1 MFSVAHWPAEK
12 RKRLAIGLLVAGIV
26 LLLAIFA
33 LPVWL
38 VHRHYDDALEQISQR
53 LTRYERLAATRAE
66 QQAKLEAVRA
76 LNSRK
81 YFLKASA
88 PSLAAA
94 EIQDRAKNFVE
105 ANGGRPISVQ
115 VAAPKDE
122 GRFKQV
128 TVTVQLNANIT
139 ALRKILYAIET
150 NEPYLFVDNLMIRS
164 QVPPGFKASPGFE
177 PEMFIQFDVSAYA
190 VGS

>member
-12 RKRLAIGLLVAGIV
+12 KKRLAIGLLAGSVALV
-26 LLLAIFA
+26 LATFA

-38 VHRHYDDALEQISQR
+38 VHRHYDDALEQIEQR
-53 LTRYERLAATRAE
+53 LTRYERLAATRPE
-66 QQAKLEAVRA
+66 LQAKLEAVRA
-76 LNSRK
+76 INSRK
-81 YFLKASA
+81 YFLKSSA
-88 PSLAAA
+88 ASLAAA
-94 EIQDRAKNFVE
+94 EIQERAKNFVE

-115 VAAPKDE
+115 VAAPRDD
-122 GRFKQV
+122 GRFKQL

-150 NEPYLFVDNLMIRS
+150 SEPYLFIDNVMIRS

-190 VGS
+190 IGS

>member
-81 YFLKASA
+81 YFLKAAA

>member
-12 RKRLAIGLLVAGIV
+12 KKRLAIGLLAGSVALV
-26 LLLAIFA
+26 LATFA

-38 VHRHYDDALEQISQR
+38 VHRHYDDALEQIEQR
-53 LTRYERLAATRAE
+53 LTRYERLAATRPE
-66 QQAKLEAVRA
+66 LQAKLEAVRA
-76 LNSRK
+76 INSRK
-81 YFLKASA
+81 YFLKSSA
-88 PSLAAA
+88 ASLAAA
-94 EIQDRAKNFVE
+94 EIQERAKNFVE

-115 VAAPKDE
+115 VAAPRDD
-122 GRFKQV
+122 GRFKQL

-150 NEPYLFVDNLMIRS
+150 SEPYLFIDNVMIRS

-177 PEMFIQFDVSAYA
+177 PEMFIQFDVSADA
-190 VGS
+190 IGS

>member
-1 MFSVAHWPAEK
+1 MFSVAHWPADK
-12 RKRLAIGLLVAGIV
+12 KKRLAIGLLAAGVV

-38 VHRHYDDALEQISQR
+38 VHRHYDDALEEIEKR
-53 LTRYERLAATRAE
+53 LTRYERLSATRP
-66 QQAKLEAVRA
+66 QLQAKLEAVRA

-88 PSLAAA
+88 ASLAAA
-94 EIQDRAKNFVE
+94 EIQERAKNFVE

-115 VAAPKDE
+115 VAAPKDD

-139 ALRKILYAIET
+139 ALRKILYAIESS
-150 NEPYLFVDNLMIRS
+150 EPYLFVDNVMIRS